1 MQEDLIVL
9 KFGGSLITEK
19 TSKVPKAKMDAINQ
33 IADKLKNST
42 KRIIIVHGAGSYGHP
57 IAKKHGLSK
66 GLNNSSEQKEAIDE
80 TRKQVHELNQ
90 LLCSKLENVG
100 VQTKTI
106 IPSETM
112 KTKGPDKIKKFPVDE
127 FNSVLKA
134 NKIPV
139 TYGDVTDD
147 LSQGVTI
154 LSGDVIMMELARIYN
169 PQLTIFVMDYPGVM
183 EGDPK
188 DLKAKVIPLVN
199 SDIIESIRKYYRK
212 GDGTDVTGGLVGKLD
227 CAAEIAKHSECWI
240 TNLENLDDCLEGKP
254 NGSRVVP

>member
-1 MQEDLIVL
+1 MQDLIVI

-19 TSKVPKAKMDAINQ
+19 TSEVPKAKLETIEQ
-33 IADKLKNST
+33 IADTLKENVNS
-42 KRIIIVHGAGSYGHP
+42 IIIVHGAGSYGHP
-57 IAKKHGLSK
+57 IAKRYNLLK
-66 GLNNSSEQKEAIDE
+66 GLDNDPKQKEAIDE

-112 KTKGPDKIKKFPVDE
+112 KTKGPDKIKKFPVNE
-127 FNSVLKA
+127 FDSALKA

-154 LSGDVIMMELARIYN
+154 LSGDVILMELARIYN
-169 PQLTIFVMDYPGVM
+169 PKLTIFVMDYPGVM
-183 EGDPK
+183 EGEPK
-188 DLKAKVIPLVN
+188 NLEAKVIPLVN
-199 SDIIESIRKYYRK
+199 SDIREYVRKYYRK
-212 GDGTDVTGGLVGKLD
+212 GDGNDVTGGLVGKLD

-240 TNLENLDDCLEGKP
+240 TNLENLDGCLAGKP
-254 NGSRVVP
+254 SGSRVIS